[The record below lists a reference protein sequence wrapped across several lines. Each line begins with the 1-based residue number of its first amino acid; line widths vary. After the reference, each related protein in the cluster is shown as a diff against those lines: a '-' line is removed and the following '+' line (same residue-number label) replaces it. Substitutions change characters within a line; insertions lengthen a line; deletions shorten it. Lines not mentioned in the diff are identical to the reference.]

1 MMAAPLAAVHA
12 IITCSASNKNSPPS
26 ARQQQ
31 QTTTTT
37 ATRGSPAALP
47 SLLRTTAAAAATA
60 ALALAPPDALAAGGE
75 FGILEGRSVAL
86 LHPLVMGGL
95 FAYTLW
101 AGYLGWQWRRVRTIQ
116 DEINELKKQL
126 KPAAA
131 AATPAAVAAGEEEAD
146 QGIVPGPA
154 FQRRLHPARAG
165 GHRVRR
171 RRAQHVVPHRQALPG
186 AAPLRRRR
194 HHRALG
200 RRGGAGPG
208 DAEGERDGAEPAH
221 RAQRHQRPPL
231 HLADPHRPRDRR
243 QGLRVHHMAMNKQH
257 NTTQCSA
264 AIPFSS

>member
-1 MMAAPLAAVHA
+1 MVNP
-12 IITCSASNKNSPPS
+12 
-26 ARQQQ
+26 R
-31 QTTTTT
+31 
-37 ATRGSPAALP
+37 
-47 SLLRTTAAAAATA
+47 
-60 ALALAPPDALAAGGE
+60 D
-75 FGILEGRSVAL
+75 
-86 LHPLVMGGL
+86 
-95 FAYTLW
+95 
-101 AGYLGWQWRRVRTIQ
+101 
-116 DEINELKKQL
+116 
-126 KPAAA
+126 
-131 AATPAAVAAGEEEAD
+131 AGEEEAD